1 MVIAIFCHIVVI
13 LMDRY
18 LYLAITSTSVQR
30 ADKPEVSAEQVTWG
44 EWLWTMLPF
53 FCKLVMH
60 IALTVFVHVLVFFLY
75 PLTGNVKV
83 GGGIV
88 CREPKSMH

>member
-30 ADKPEVSAEQVTWG
+30 ADKHEIENEVTWG
-44 EWLWTMLPF
+44 EWLLTMLPF
-53 FCKLVMH
+53 FCKLIMH
-60 IALTVFVHVLVFFLY
+60 IALTVFVHILVFFLY
-75 PLTGNVKV
+75 PLTGNIKV
-83 GGGIV
+83 GGDIT
-88 CREPKSMH
+88 CKEPKSK